1 MLRLTIV
8 NRKKSAALSAKLMI
22 WLVSNIFGGFP
33 SDLGSS
39 TRTKPITPHKKTRLR
54 VTFGSIVLVIAQ
66 LGPELGGAWC
76 MKGSP
81 LANVHGKHQTP
92 PKKKERL
99 SNFSILEP

>member
-1 MLRLTIV
+1 V
-8 NRKKSAALSAKLMI
+8 VFHPI
-22 WLVSNIFGGFP
+22 W
-33 SDLGSS
+33 DQLGQSQS
-39 TRTKPITPHKKTRLR
+39 HHKKTRLR

-92 PKKKERL
+92 PKKKRTSFQFQYFGAIDL
-99 SNFSILEP
+99 NSDPTDPSQPLLKATVKHRGRGTC